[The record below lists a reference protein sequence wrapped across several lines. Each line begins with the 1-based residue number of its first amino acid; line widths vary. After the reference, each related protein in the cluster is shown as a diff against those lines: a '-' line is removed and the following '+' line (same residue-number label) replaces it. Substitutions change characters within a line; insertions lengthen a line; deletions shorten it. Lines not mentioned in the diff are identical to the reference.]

1 MPAIAVA
8 DLTMRYGELPAVDGV
23 SLRVGEGE
31 FFGILGRGPAPMGIL
46 AAFAVV
52 VTLGAARLFRW
63 ETT

>member
-8 DLTMRYGELPAVDGV
+8 DLTMTYGELRAVDGV
-23 SLRVGEGE
+23 RLQVGEGE

-52 VTLGAARLFRW
+52 VTLVAARLFCW